1 MVRFLI
7 WLKEN
12 VQVVW
17 KQNISVDRKLYE
29 LRSEQ
34 CLFQGISFDTI
45 AGYQEHGAIVHY
57 EATPETS
64 SILQA
69 KGLLLLDSG
78 AQYLDGTTDITRT
91 IVLGEVSDEQKTD
104 YTLVLKGFIALS
116 QAEFPQGTCGTQ
128 LDVLARQLCGSRHQL
143 RTWHRTWRR
152 AFPKCTR
159 RASSNT
165 YEPYPHSFTTRHD
178 NNERARHL
186 QIRTVWHPY
195 RKYNACSTRT

>member
-1 MVRFLI
+1 MPL
-7 WLKEN
+7 
-12 VQVVW
+12 
-17 KQNISVDRKLYE
+17 S
-29 LRSEQ
+29 
-34 CLFQGISFDTI
+34 GISFDTI

-64 SILQA
+64 STLQA

-128 LDVLARQLCGSRHQL
+128 LDVLARQFMWKAGINYGHGTGHGVGHFLNVHEGPHQI
-143 RTWHRTWRR
+143 RMNI
-152 AFPKCTR
+152 
-159 RASSNT
+159 S
-165 YEPYPHSFTTRHD
+165 HSFTTRHD